1 MKKLASK
8 LHISNK
14 NVHKKD
20 IGLYNRVEK
29 EICAQKK
36 KNLSLIQK
44 KVRESEKIH
53 SGADEK
59 RIHLPIKVITNGIS
73 ILCGKER

>member
-29 EICAQKK
+29 EICA
-36 KNLSLIQK
+36 
-44 KVRESEKIH
+44 
-53 SGADEK
+53 
-59 RIHLPIKVITNGIS
+59 
-73 ILCGKER
+73 